1 MWLAVG
7 AILLGFVGLVWSAD
21 RFVAGAA
28 SIAESMGMPP
38 IMIGITIV
46 ALGTSA
52 PEILVSVDAAM
63 SNAADMAVG
72 NAVGSNIANIGMV
85 LTITALLVPIPISP
99 KVLHREVPFFLFAAV
114 LGAYCLQDFHL
125 SRTDGVLLL
134 IALVV
139 VFYRLIY
146 RKSHEEHPEEETDL
160 EDLPHMEPKQ
170 AWMWFFIGLVLLIA
184 SADILVWGAKDIAEA
199 LGVSQLMIG
208 LTIIAVGTSLPE
220 LAASVASA
228 LKGHHEIAL
237 GNILG
242 SNMLNIL
249 AVLSAPALIAA
260 PMLDTPVFTR
270 DYAAMTFI
278 TLLLTIM
285 IYTAIK
291 RHGDA
296 AKLGRKSALIL
307 LLVYGLYYYQLYIQ
321 NVPHA

>member
-7 AILLGFVGLVWSAD
+7 AIILGFVGLVWSAD

-28 SIAESMGMPP
+28 SIAESAGMPP
-38 IMIGITIV
+38 IMIGLTIV

-63 SNAADMAVG
+63 SHAADMAVG

-85 LTITALLVPIPISP
+85 LTITALLVPIPIAS

-114 LGAYCLQDFHL
+114 LGAYCLQDLVL
-125 SRTDGVLLL
+125 SRIDGVLLL

-146 RKSHEEHPEEETDL
+146 RKSHQEHPEEETDL
-160 EDLPHMEPKQ
+160 EELPHLKPRQ
-170 AWMWFFIGLVLLIA
+170 AWLWFFIGLSILIV
-184 SADILVWGAKDIAEA
+184 SADVLVWGAKEIATA

-208 LTIIAVGTSLPE
+208 LTIIAIGTSLPE

-228 LKGHHEIAL
+228 LKGHHDIAL

-260 PMLDTPVFTR
+260 PVLEKPVFTR

-307 LLVYGLYYYQLYIQ
+307 LLVYSLYYYQLYLQ
-321 NVPHA
+321 NIAHA